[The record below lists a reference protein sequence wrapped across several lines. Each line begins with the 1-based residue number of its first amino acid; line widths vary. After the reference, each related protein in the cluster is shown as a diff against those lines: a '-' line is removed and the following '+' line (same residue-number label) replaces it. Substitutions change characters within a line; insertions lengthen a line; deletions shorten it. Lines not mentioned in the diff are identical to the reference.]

1 MRILIVEDDFT
12 SRRMLQLMLAPY
24 GQCDIAVDGIEAVN
38 VFEQTLKNGVPYQLV
53 CLDIMM
59 PKMDGQQALKAMR
72 SLEKDM
78 GVDPRNETKMIM
90 TTCLDSPKEV
100 IEAYYHGG
108 CTSYLVKP
116 IEKSKL
122 INELKELQL
131 IP

>member
-24 GQCDIAVDGIEAVN
+24 GECDIAVDGIEAVMA
-38 VFEQTLKNGVPYQLV
+38 FEQALKTDNPYHLV

-59 PKMDGQQALKAMR
+59 PKMDGQKALKAMR
-72 SLEKDM
+72 DLEKER
-78 GVDPRNETKMIM
+78 GIDPQHEAKMIM

-100 IEAYYHGG
+100 IEAYYRGG

-122 INELKELQL
+122 INELRELQL
-131 IP
+131 IN